1 MRRRRGVSVAY
12 RRCRGVGRFVN
23 PRLLLVQN
31 VSFGPTVK
39 DDPNIERHPASTS
52 NTPSAAIRPT
62 PPEPSP
68 KADASATG
76 EPAPVAIKSMVC
88 DLATIIA
95 ALEKHVAD
103 MNYPGTD
110 EFNVHTFP
118 GHPFDDGV
126 YQVLHDL
133 AERVQQL
140 SNDLYST
147 EQERRSYAALTRQQ
161 QTARTLELEQATEDA
176 KADQRTRADWQQGAS
191 ARETAWAALPPE
203 STAPGRYHEPIKR
216 CAKCGGGV
224 DTVNGIHRCWDCFR
238 RGQDGR

>member
-1 MRRRRGVSVAY
+1 
-12 RRCRGVGRFVN
+12 
-23 PRLLLVQN
+23 
-31 VSFGPTVK
+31 
-39 DDPNIERHPASTS
+39 
-52 NTPSAAIRPT
+52 
-62 PPEPSP
+62 
-68 KADASATG
+68 
-76 EPAPVAIKSMVC
+76 MVC

-161 QTARTLELEQATEDA
+161 QTARTLEV
-176 KADQRTRADWQQGAS
+176 AS
-191 ARETAWAALPPE
+191 VLIQKLARFDL
-203 STAPGRYHEPIKR
+203 GR
-216 CAKCGGGV
+216 
-224 DTVNGIHRCWDCFR
+224 
-238 RGQDGR
+238 